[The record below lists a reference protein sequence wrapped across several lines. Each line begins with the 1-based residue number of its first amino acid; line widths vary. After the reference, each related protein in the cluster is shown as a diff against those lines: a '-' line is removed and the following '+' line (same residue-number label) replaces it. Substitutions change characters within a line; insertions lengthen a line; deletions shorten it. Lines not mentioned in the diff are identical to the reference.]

1 MNETFSVAPG
11 GFVES
16 YQPHG
21 FSYVYGIWV
30 DNFSGGW
37 LQINQGGL
45 WVPPYTRGWKA
56 TVFPGTTQVT
66 VRSYDFANGVRIT
79 GATGQ
84 DAQVTLWDEPM
95 GDSEGIDF
103 FDAQTVPLVTYFSDI
118 ITGGA
123 AVAGVILPAPTVGR
137 IRVYDA
143 KFMYDCPIGQAPQTI
158 ISSLLCQ
165 LFANPG
171 LPLGVLNI
179 SPSNQSD
186 RLIIPVPG
194 GDLPI
199 GSDLLSTVVPDGVTE
214 TLNFSIVVRYA
225 YI

>member
-1 MNETFSVAPG
+1 MNETFSVTPG
-11 GFVES
+11 GFVDS

-56 TVFPGTTQVT
+56 TVFPGTTTVT
-66 VRSYDFANGVRIT
+66 VRSYDFANGVRIA

-84 DAQVTLWDEPM
+84 AAQVTLWDAPN

-103 FDAQTVPLVTYFSDI
+103 FDQQTIPIVNYF
-118 ITGGA
+118 GGQF
-123 AVAGVILPAPTVGR
+123 VNAGFTNMLPAPTVGR
-137 IRVYDA
+137 IRLYDA
-143 KFMYDCPIGQAPQTI
+143 RMSYAPSLNTVSSSITGNLVATNHVTNVGSLTI
-158 ISSLLCQ
+158 SP
-165 LFANPG
+165 ANPESI
-171 LPLGVLNI
+171 LTIV
-179 SPSNQSD
+179 S
-186 RLIIPVPG
+186 PG

-199 GSDLLSTVVPDGVTE
+199 GQGLDMLLNYIDNGATDNP
-214 TLNFSIVVRYA
+214 NIVFAYRYA
-225 YI
+225 VI